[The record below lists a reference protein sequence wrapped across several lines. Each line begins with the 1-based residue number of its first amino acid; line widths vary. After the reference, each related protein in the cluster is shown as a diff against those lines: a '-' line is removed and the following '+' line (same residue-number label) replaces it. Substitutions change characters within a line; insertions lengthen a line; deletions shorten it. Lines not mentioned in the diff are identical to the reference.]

1 MLVASSA
8 TEIRLTLR
16 PTRRFEAIDVNQ
28 RVALECGDLLRRYRR
43 SLYCSLHTTAGYL
56 DQSLA
61 GRMHHHRGRLAQFF
75 DAWHAV
81 FPADAR
87 YRHDQMELRSELSDA
102 QKEVE
107 PHNAD
112 SHLTFIGSGMRNCV
126 TYRNEPPAPVFFID
140 LDGTHGDARR
150 SRQTTIVAYDE
161 ERVVARESFRVPLSQ
176 HPIDSVNLADEK
188 LGLVAR
194 VNELLAASGLE
205 KGRVDISLGPSER
218 NVGLTVNEYE
228 TMLMRHDLVE
238 VLKDPLNFAM
248 QRGRHMIDDPLAIPS
263 KTINY
268 ATYDLPRLL
277 NSLLDALHWE
287 RSVLERAIAKVM
299 ALPAK
304 RLLRSRR
311 VTFLASYDQESG
323 RPQVIRGT
331 YQSPIL
337 VQWQSVEERVRTVE
351 ITIVGLN

>member
-1 MLVASSA
+1 
-8 TEIRLTLR
+8 
-16 PTRRFEAIDVNQ
+16 
-28 RVALECGDLLRRYRR
+28 
-43 SLYCSLHTTAGYL
+43 
-56 DQSLA
+56 
-61 GRMHHHRGRLAQFF
+61 
-75 DAWHAV
+75 
-81 FPADAR
+81 
-87 YRHDQMELRSELSDA
+87 MELRSELCDA

-107 PHNAD
+107 PRNAD

-150 SRQTTIVAYDE
+150 SRQTTIVAYDD

-323 RPQVIRGT
+323 RPQVVRGT

-351 ITIVGLN
+351 ITIVGLS

>member
-1 MLVASSA
+1 MASSA

-28 RVALECGDLLRRYRR
+28 KLTAECGDLLRQFRR
-43 SLYCSLHTTAGYL
+43 TLYCSLHTTAGYL

-61 GRMHHHRGRLAQFF
+61 GRMHHHHGRLAQFF

-81 FPADAR
+81 FPPDAS
-87 YRHDQMELRSELSDA
+87 YHHDQMDLRSELSDA
-102 QKEVE
+102 QKEIE

-126 TYRNEPPAPVFFID
+126 TYRNQPPAPVFFID
-140 LDGTHGDARR
+140 LDGTNGEARR
-150 SRQTTIVAYDE
+150 ERRTTIVAYDR
-161 ERVVARESFRVPLSQ
+161 ERVVTRESFRVPLSR
-176 HPIDSVNLADEK
+176 HPIDSVNLAEEK

-205 KGRVDISLGPSER
+205 KGRVDIALGASER

-238 VLKDPLNFAM
+238 VLKDPLSFAV
-248 QRGRHMIDDPLAIPS
+248 QRGRHMIDDPFAIPS

-268 ATYDLPRLL
+268 AKYDLPRLL

-287 RSVLERAIAKVM
+287 RSVLERAVAKVM
-299 ALPAK
+299 ALPAR

-311 VTFLASYDQESG
+311 VTFLASSDPETG
-323 RPQVIRGT
+323 RPCLVRGN

-337 VQWQSVEERVRTVE
+337 VQWQSAEQSARTVE
-351 ITIVGLN
+351 ITLFGFS

>member
-28 RVALECGDLLRRYRR
+28 KVALECGNLLRRYRR

-61 GRMHHHRGRLAQFF
+61 GRMHHHHGRLAQFF

-81 FPADAR
+81 FPPDAE

-107 PHNAD
+107 PRNAD

-126 TYRNEPPAPVFFID
+126 TYRNQPPAPVFFID
-140 LDGTHGDARR
+140 LDGTYGDARR
-150 SRQTTIVAYDE
+150 KRQTTIVAYDE

-176 HPIDSVNLADEK
+176 HPIDSVNLSDPK

-194 VNELLAASGLE
+194 INELLAASGLE

-268 ATYDLPRLL
+268 AKYDLPRLL
-277 NSLLDALHWE
+277 NTLLDALHWE
-287 RSVLERAIAKVM
+287 RSVLERAVAKLM
-299 ALPAK
+299 ALPAR

-311 VTFLASYDQESG
+311 VTFLASHDEETG
-323 RPQVIRGT
+323 RPRLVRGT

-351 ITIVGLN
+351 ITIFGLS

>member
-1 MLVASSA
+1 VASST

-28 RVALECGDLLRRYRR
+28 KVALECGDLLRRYRR
-43 SLYCSLHTTAGYL
+43 TLYCSLHTTAGYL

-61 GRMHHHRGRLAQFF
+61 GRMHHHHGRLAQFF

-81 FPADAR
+81 FPPDGE
-87 YRHDQMELRSELSDA
+87 YQHDQMDLRSELSDE

-107 PHNAD
+107 PRNAD

-140 LDGTHGDARR
+140 LDGTYGDARR
-150 SRQTTIVAYDE
+150 NRQTTIVAYDQ
-161 ERVVARESFRVPLSQ
+161 ERVVARESFRVPLSE

-188 LGLVAR
+188 IGLLAR

-205 KGRVDISLGPSER
+205 RGRVDISLGPSER

-238 VLKDPLNFAM
+238 VLKDPLRFAA

-268 ATYDLPRLL
+268 AKYDLPRLL

-299 ALPAK
+299 ALPAR

-311 VTFLASYDQESG
+311 VTFLASHDEQSG
-323 RPQVIRGT
+323 RPRIVRGT

-337 VQWQSVEERVRTVE
+337 VQWQRAEASGRMVE
-351 ITIVGLN
+351 IRIIGLS